1 MMKNCELP
9 EFGFCDRAIP
19 TTPRSKGSLENSAGR
34 SGCSEP
40 PVPGP
45 AQVEAVLHVAVLDV
59 AGLRHE
65 AVDHPVEGD
74 VVVLARPRQ
83 RLDPLDVL
91 RRHVGQHLDD
101 DLPPSLSSIRS
112 VFSGSLISA
121 MAFLPGNSA
130 RRTLGAPPA
139 GEKPQTRAPTLFW
152 ANFSASA
159 RATMGGTK
167 PEMSP
172 PSRAISLTSREAIAW

>member
-1 MMKNCELP
+1 MKPSITRWKATLSYSP
-9 EFGFCDRAIP
+9 ARASALIRSTCRGATSGSIS
-19 TTPRSKGSLENSAGR
+19 TTT
-34 SGCSEP
+34 C
-40 PVPGP
+40 
-45 AQVEAVLHVAVLDV
+45 
-59 AGLRHE
+59 
-65 AVDHPVEGD
+65 
-74 VVVLARPRQ
+74 
-83 RLDPLDVL
+83 
-91 RRHVGQHLDD
+91 
-101 DLPPSLSSIRS
+101 PPSLSSIRS

-121 MAFLPGNSA
+121 MAFPPGQFP